1 MGLEPI
7 KPEPKRRRI
16 EYLRDMN
23 NEMMNLRA
31 TIEPAGITEKVNDL
45 IALLREYGE
54 KYGQKAGE

>member
-7 KPEPKRRRI
+7 KPEPKQLQI
-16 EYLRDMN
+16 EYFCDMN
-23 NEMMNLRA
+23 NALMNLRA

-54 KYGQKAGE
+54 EYGQKAGE